1 MSTFHR
7 FSTCTKPVRIVVVP
21 ICYSLR
27 VHVVIVV
34 LTQHPIRVHVVIVV
48 PAQYPIRVH
57 VVIAVPAQ
65 YPIRVHAGQGDEDA
79 VEGDLLGGALQQGAA
94 GADRREGGASQLGEP
109 PDWSIS

>member
-34 LTQHPIRVHVVIVV
+34 LTQHPIRVHVVI
-48 PAQYPIRVH
+48 
-57 VVIAVPAQ
+57 AVPAQ
-65 YPIRVHAGQGDEDA
+65 YPIRVHAGQGDEDT